1 MVIKKEYNK
10 PEDFKLIEKKTF
22 SEIISSNIFYKY
34 IIRYAAGTMNHFRM
48 ANAFIGP
55 VSSFEAYS
63 PEDLIHKVY
72 LKIMQQRVDNSKEWD
87 RLTIEQITARFIRTI
102 RLTIIDEYRKLKTG
116 YLNTEDVKSAYEQD
130 GIIHKAEIKM
140 NKLLSNRKIGKLC
153 KELFELKLEGSTHQR
168 IAKIY
173 NISLRTA
180 KTRWSECRKIF
191 TSIMTKEAL
200 WKERIRKTILRIL
213 K

>member
-1 MVIKKEYNK
+1 MSKKKEYKK
-10 PEDFKLIEKKTF
+10 PEDFKLIEKKSF
-22 SEIISSNIFYKY
+22 LEIIGSNIFYKY

-63 PEDLIHKVY
+63 PEDLISKVY
-72 LKIMQQRVDNSKEWD
+72 LKIMQQRIDNSKEWD
-87 RLTIEQITARFIRTI
+87 RLTIDHITARFIRTI

-116 YLNTEDVKSAYEQD
+116 YLNTYDVKSAYEQD
-130 GIIHKAEIKM
+130 DIVHKTEIKM
-140 NKLLSNRKIGKLC
+140 NKLLSNPKIGKLC

-180 KTRWSECRKIF
+180 KTRWSECRKLF
-191 TSIMTKEAL
+191 ASIMTREAL
-200 WKERIRKTILRIL
+200 
-213 K
+213 